1 MVRRRAS
8 CSWLSLMRSCQRRS
22 TSARSVAGRAHQPC
36 RARSATATARRTSSG
51 VAEATWATLSP
62 LAGSRDLE
70 CAAVACC
77 YPLAINEEGFAEQ
90 AGSAEI
96 GHVAGD
102 KWDERL
108 S

>member
-1 MVRRRAS
+1 MGHA
-8 CSWLSLMRSCQRRS
+8 LP
-22 TSARSVAGRAHQPC
+22 AGR
-36 RARSATATARRTSSG
+36 
-51 VAEATWATLSP
+51 V
-62 LAGSRDLE
+62 RDLE

-102 KWDERL
+102 KWDKRL